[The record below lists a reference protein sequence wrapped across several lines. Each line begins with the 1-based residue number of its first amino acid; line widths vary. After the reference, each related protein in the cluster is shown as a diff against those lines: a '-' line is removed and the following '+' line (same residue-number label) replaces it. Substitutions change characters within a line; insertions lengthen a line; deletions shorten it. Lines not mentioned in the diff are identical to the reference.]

1 MMNAPVL
8 LSVSIF
14 VSMVLLF
21 AGMFSYYGVR
31 KRRKQVVDRI
41 KVAEENLIIDKTK
54 EHDSLVQGRRESF
67 FEQFIGS
74 LGRRI
79 KPVDTEHVSGLR
91 VSLLQAGYRWH
102 NAVFAFFGY
111 RIFFTALFP
120 SVFFLTRVFFIG
132 TVQPRSM
139 MTIVLLLAVAG
150 YFLPN
155 LWLRIKIN
163 NRQEKILEG
172 FPDALDLMVV
182 CVEAGMGLDA
192 AISRVGEEMK
202 LRNAVISEEF
212 RIMGLELRAGKLRR
226 DALRNLGIRTGMD
239 EVKSL
244 MTLLIQTDKFG
255 TSIAQALRVHSDSM
269 RTRRYQKA
277 EELAAKLPVKLVF
290 PLILFILPSLFVV
303 VVGPAVIRV
312 FRVLLPALGG
322 R

>member
-1 MMNAPVL
+1 MNAPVF
-8 LSVSIF
+8 LSISVF

-21 AGMFSYYGVR
+21 LGMFSYYEVR

-41 KVAEENLIIDKTK
+41 KVAEESIIT
-54 EHDSLVQGRRESF
+54 GRKSEYTAGGQTRTEGSF
-67 FEQFIGS
+67 QQFIGS

-79 KPVDTEHVSGLR
+79 KPAEGEEISGLR
-91 VSLLQAGYRWH
+91 ISLLRAGYRRPG
-102 NAVFAFFGY
+102 AVIAYLGY
-111 RIFFTALFP
+111 RIFFAALLPTAFLLFREILVGP
-120 SVFFLTRVFFIG
+120 VKPVSVMSIA
-132 TVQPRSM
+132 
-139 MTIVLLLAVAG
+139 ILLAVAG
-150 YFLPN
+150 YYLPG
-155 LWLRIKIN
+155 LWLKMKIN
-163 NRQEKILEG
+163 GRQEKILEG

-192 AISRVGEEMK
+192 AINRVGEEMK
-202 LRNAVISEEF
+202 LRNGEISEEF

-226 DALRNLGIRTGMD
+226 DALRNLGIRTGLD

-277 EELAAKLPVKLVF
+277 EEMAAKLPVKLVF

-303 VVGPAVIRV
+303 VAGPAVIRV
-312 FRVLLPALGG
+312 FRLLLPALGG
-322 R
+322 H